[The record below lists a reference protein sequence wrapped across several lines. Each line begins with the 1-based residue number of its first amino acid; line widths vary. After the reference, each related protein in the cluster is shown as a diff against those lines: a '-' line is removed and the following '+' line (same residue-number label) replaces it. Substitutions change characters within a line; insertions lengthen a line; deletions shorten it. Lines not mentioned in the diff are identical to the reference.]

1 MDEPSAVDAKLIGA
15 PTASKYTTQMQEN
28 SQGRLQ
34 HKALSVTS
42 NNRSKVNEGVLA
54 GKRITKIS
62 VITLLSIGF
71 AELVISS
78 LASSVVTFANGMN
91 SLSYALISF
100 IVFIGLYMTYYPAN
114 GKFHFGYLK
123 VESFA
128 ALMAAMGMVAMG
140 LVIIYNSYQSLVF
153 THEIKQPL
161 VTMMVLSLASAISF
175 YNAYQMRTIANK
187 YNSLTFQMYAKDS
200 IKSGSVSMISLVSV
214 LVVTQWGLLQMDAIG
229 SMIIAGYLFYIA
241 YISLKQS
248 SLILVD
254 AWENPKVIDKIRQ
267 IIEENENFKNT
278 IKVNSIL
285 LRPAGTTGAYAEI
298 HIGLDGSMPLTD
310 VELLCIQIE
319 MAIRSGISMINRI
332 SIIPHDGSDPNKR
345 IASKKQQRQLVPFT
359 YHPHISKK
367 P

>member
-1 MDEPSAVDAKLIGA
+1 MDEPSAVDAKIIGA
-15 PTASKYTTQMQEN
+15 PTASKYTTQIKEN

-42 NNRSKVNEGVLA
+42 NNRSKVNGGVLA

-62 VITLLSIGF
+62 VITLLSIGI
-71 AELVISS
+71 AELVISI
-78 LASSVVTFANGMN
+78 LASSVITFANGMN
-91 SLSYALISF
+91 SLSYAMISF
-100 IVFIGLYMTYYPAN
+100 IVFIGLYMKYYPAN

-161 VTMMVLSLASAISF
+161 VTMMVLSVASAISF
-175 YNAYQMRTIANK
+175 YNAYQMRTIAKK
-187 YNSLTFQMYAKDS
+187 YNLLSFQMYAKDS
-200 IKSGSVSMISLVSV
+200 IKSGSVSVISLVSV
-214 LVVTQWGLLQMDAIG
+214 LAVTQWGFLQMDAIG
-229 SMIIAGYLFYIA
+229 SMVIAGYLFYIT

-254 AWENPKVIDKIRQ
+254 GWENPKVIDKIRQ

-298 HIGLDGSMPLTD
+298 HIGLVGSMLLTD

-345 IASKKQQRQLVPFT
+345 IASKKQLQPVPFT
-359 YHPHISKK
+359 QHPHLSKK